1 MIEDLFSGGEEGAKR
16 SLEEI
21 KEKILHYEDAFY
33 KIMTLSEDEVDYRI
47 FRVMS
52 KKLKEQL
59 GEEANKIKERIL
71 EATYNYCTDTVND
84 VFKTYNNMQDKIMHD
99 PINEKELVE
108 SK

>member
-1 MIEDLFSGGEEGAKR
+1 MIQNNIAGPNDLLDQYKR

-33 KIMTLSEDEVDYRI
+33 KIMTLSEDEVNFRI

-84 VFKTYNNMQDKIMHD
+84 VFKTYNNM
-99 PINEKELVE
+99 
-108 SK
+108 